1 MTNSASFLQISF
13 RPDLHLLIMRW
24 LRDVTQAEL
33 KQGYSEVLQAA
44 QQHNATCWLVDS
56 RRRVQSDEAMV
67 QWLANDYLPTLSAQ
81 LGNQLIRLACLVAA
95 TWQPAEAPATPLA
108 VLAQRPSQAA
118 YSYHVQLFG
127 DEGTA
132 MQWLQASC

>member
-24 LRDVTQAEL
+24 LRDVTQTEL
-33 KQGYSEVLQAA
+33 QQGYLEAVQAA
-44 QQHNATCWLVDS
+44 RQHDATCWLVDS

-67 QWLANDYLPTLSAQ
+67 RWLANDYLPTISAQ
-81 LGNQLIRLACLVAA
+81 LGHQPVRLACLVAA

-108 VLAQRPSQAA
+108 VLAQQPHQPAS
-118 YSYHVQLFG
+118 SYHVQLFG
-127 DEGTA
+127 DEGAA
-132 MQWLQASC
+132 MQWLQANC

>member
-1 MTNSASFLQISF
+1 MTNRASFIQISF
-13 RPDLHLLIMRW
+13 RPDLHLLIIRW

-33 KQGYSEVLQAA
+33 QQGYKEALQAA
-44 QQHNATCWLVDS
+44 RQHNATCWLVDS
-56 RRRVQSDEAMV
+56 RRRMQSDEAMV
-67 QWLANDYLPTLSAQ
+67 RWLANNYLPTLSPQ
-81 LGNQLIRLACLVAA
+81 LGNQIIRLACLVAA

-108 VLAQRPSQAA
+108 VLAQQPHQSA

-127 DEGTA
+127 EEGTA